1 MFLVKSLLLSRFFFK
16 WFVYMFSIELV
27 FLSVNNVICRSTRFL
42 PLLWLLK
49 FTESTLLAVTRL
61 FSIFTQEHFIFY
73 YFHVFLLLIYA
84 SIILSSL
91 YWVVLRILNLL
102 LDWICL
108 LLWKSIMLLVWH
120 YLIAIL
126 CLKLSRRLIEVLGL
140 RFSLFIWSIF
150 VLFLYLKLIPSL
162 CIIVDIVH
170 SIPSLILWVIIFI
183 MVDILN

>member
-1 MFLVKSLLLSRFFFK
+1 
-16 WFVYMFSIELV
+16 MFSIELV

-73 YFHVFLLLIYA
+73 YFHVFLLLIHSFYA

-170 SIPSLILWVIIFI
+170 SIPSLIL
-183 MVDILN
+183 

>member
-1 MFLVKSLLLSRFFFK
+1 
-16 WFVYMFSIELV
+16 MFSIELV

-108 LLWKSIMLLVWH
+108 SLLKKVILLLWRGIMLLVWH

-126 CLKLSRRLIEVLGL
+126 CLKFSRRLIEVFGL
-140 RFSLFIWSIF
+140 RFSRFIWSIF

-170 SIPSLILWVIIFI
+170 SIPSLIL
-183 MVDILN
+183 